1 MSDTLARASG
11 VVFDLDGTLVDTTY
25 VHTICWWQA
34 LQQFGHPCS
43 MAQLHRLIGM
53 GADQLLAQVLN
64 RERDPGQDEPI
75 KAAHDALFA
84 AWHERV
90 RPLPG
95 AMSLLSWCRDAGMTV
110 ALSSSSGE
118 RDLWA
123 MLDVLD
129 HPDFDVVV
137 TGDEVKRSKPFP
149 DLLEMALLRGDL
161 DAEDV
166 LVVGDSVW
174 DFQAAQQINAPSI
187 GLECGGTSA
196 AELQDAG
203 AELVFGD
210 PAALLAAL
218 RSARPGV
225 ASWS

>member
-1 MSDTLARASG
+1 
-11 VVFDLDGTLVDTTY
+11 
-25 VHTICWWQA
+25 
-34 LQQFGHPCS
+34 
-43 MAQLHRLIGM
+43 
-53 GADQLLAQVLN
+53 
-64 RERDPGQDEPI
+64 
-75 KAAHDALFA
+75 
-84 AWHERV
+84 
-90 RPLPG
+90 
-95 AMSLLSWCRDAGMTV
+95 
-110 ALSSSSGE
+110 
-118 RDLWA
+118 

-149 DLLEMALLRGDL
+149 DLLEAALLRGDL
-161 DAEDV
+161 DVEDV

-174 DFQAAQQINAPSI
+174 DIQAAQQINAPSI